1 MKLSASALSSWLMR
15 RKTKRP
21 MADSVTILTLW
32 ALPDDLWQRIERLLN
47 RFDPPRPRG
56 RKRASARPILD
67 GLIYHFRTGCQW
79 NQIPEVYGDDSTIH
93 RTFQRW
99 IKIGLFEMIWSLLLA
114 ECDQLGLVDWQWQ
127 AADGSVGKARNG
139 GDQIGPNPADRA
151 KQWSKKKSARRRPRR
166 AASDRCR
173 SGQRQRPF
181 PAKGDNRG
189 DRGQAPAAD
198 RERTSAFVSGCR
210 LRQSDES

>member
-1 MKLSASALSSWLMR
+1 MALSASALSYWLMR

-21 MADSVTILTLW
+21 MADSARILTLW

-56 RKRASARPILD
+56 RNRASARPILD

-99 IKIGLFEMIWSLLLA
+99 VKIGLFEMIWSLLLA

-127 AADGSVGKARNG
+127 AADGSMGKARG
-139 GDQIGPNPADRA
+139 RWRPGRPQSRRSC
-151 KQWSKKKSARRRPRR
+151 QTRVKKKLARRRARR

-173 SGQRQRPF
+173 SGQRQ
-181 PAKGDNRG
+181 
-189 DRGQAPAAD
+189 
-198 RERTSAFVSGCR
+198 
-210 LRQSDES
+210 